1 MTDGISVVVV
11 NIKHALYSGILPEY
25 TILCISCK
33 CYTILILNTSLN
45 LVRGSQQD
53 WNGDLWIV
61 LALETMSNLDLHS
74 TESIMDN
81 LTQYSTDWIPTIF
94 TTHTP
99 GHHVL
104 SEKIVSICC
113 QP

>member
-61 LALETMSNLDLHS
+61 LALETVKLGFTLYGKHHGQFD
-74 TESIMDN
+74 SIFN
-81 LTQYSTDWIPTIF
+81 
-94 TTHTP
+94 
-99 GHHVL
+99 
-104 SEKIVSICC
+104 
-113 QP
+113 